1 MVRIQKLLFT
11 CVLVLSLC
19 LAGTGCTT
27 GEEEDQAPQTQ
38 YIKMGSSLPLTGI
51 ASYLG
56 LPRQRAID
64 FVIEEFNEAGGIVI
78 DGVTY
83 LINMT
88 WYDDAYD
95 PVRGRTNVEKLIYE
109 DEVDYLV
116 GLFTSTFSTAASI
129 ALENKVVV
137 TTTATGGQEVI
148 SPEKRYIFRPY
159 MDSTVGAYSTMKW
172 LVENYDIERFAFLQI
187 DSKGTRDVTEVYQ
200 SACEILGVETFVVYH
215 SPFSADYYPMLTSLL
230 SSDPDLLFVGPDGL
244 KQARQL
250 GYTGQ
255 VTGMLS
261 TVDVS
266 SVVGTAGIDDAE
278 GYLMSLNLD
287 WNITPE
293 ATEFHDKYLE
303 KYGQY
308 DVQALS
314 YVGLIETILQG
325 IEKADS
331 VDPTDVMTALDQMAQ
346 DNEPIHLPIGDAYW
360 AGASRYGGVPHQLV
374 WPIHIMDIHD
384 GAARLLA
391 VLPPPSE
398 DDLLPLE

>member
-1 MVRIQKLLFT
+1 MIRIGKLLLA
-11 CVLVLSLC
+11 CVLVLSLS
-19 LAGTGCTT
+19 LASIACTT
-27 GEEEDQAPQTQ
+27 GEEETQTPQTQ
-38 YIKMGSSLPLTGI
+38 YIKMGSSLPLTGM

-64 FVIEEFNEAGGIVI
+64 FVIEEFNEAGGIAI
-78 DGVTY
+78 DGVMY
-83 LINMT
+83 LIDMT

-109 DEVDYLV
+109 DDVDYLV
-116 GLFTSTFSTAASI
+116 GLFTSTFSTASSI
-129 ALENKVVV
+129 ALENKVLV
-137 TTTATGGQEVI
+137 TTTATGGEEVI
-148 SPEKRYIFRPY
+148 NPERRYIFRPY
-159 MDSTVGAYSTMKW
+159 MDSTVGAYTTMKW

-187 DSKGTRDVTEVYQ
+187 DSKGSRDVTEMYQ
-200 SACEILGVETFVVYH
+200 KACDKLGVETSVVYH
-215 SPFSADYYPMLTSLL
+215 SVFDADYYPMLTSLL
-230 SSDPDLLFVGPDGL
+230 ADDPDLLFVGPDAL

-250 GYTGQ
+250 GYTGK

-266 SVVGTAGIDDAE
+266 RVVGTAGVDNAE

-293 ATEFHDKYLE
+293 AVEFHDKYLA

-308 DVQALS
+308 DAQALS
-314 YVGLIETILQG
+314 YVGLIEIILQG

-331 VDPTDVMTALDQMAQ
+331 VDPTDVMTALDQMAEV
-346 DNEPIHLPIGDAYW
+346 NEPIHLPIGDAYW

-384 GAARLLA
+384 GEARLLA

-398 DDLLPLE
+398 EDLLPLE